1 MARNEPIKPA
11 PLEFS
16 PRLRSLKSGRTTMA
30 RILREYAAGRID
42 NDSMRTWCY
51 AMATFLNY
59 AKTETEMNILD
70 ELASIKKRLNEIEK
84 GKTNES
90 TRASLKRIK

>member
-1 MARNEPIKPA
+1 M
-11 PLEFS
+11 
-16 PRLRSLKSGRTTMA
+16 
-30 RILREYAAGRID
+30 RIFV
-42 NDSMRTWCY
+42 Y
-51 AMATFLNY
+51 AMATFLNV
-59 AKTETEMNILD
+59 AKTEAEVNILD